1 MRPWIK
7 ILREIEGTARARV
20 NVVQQRPNPLKVL
33 RGHVKKQIYVRLKD
47 GSEYMGILLA
57 TDSTMNL
64 VLDDTAILEDNGKK
78 IRAKIGK
85 ALIRGSMVEY
95 ISFNP
100 EIAAREALIG

>member
-1 MRPWIK
+1 MSS
-7 ILREIEGTARARV
+7 
-20 NVVQQRPNPLKVL
+20 QRPQPLKYL
-33 RGHVKKQIYVRLKD
+33 RSHIRKQIYVRLKD

-64 VLDDTAILEDNGKK
+64 VLDDTVMLADNGRTVK
-78 IRAKIGK
+78 AKIGK

-100 EIAAREALIG
+100 ELAAEEALIK

>member
-1 MRPWIK
+1 MSSSRPQP
-7 ILREIEGTARARV
+7 LRY
-20 NVVQQRPNPLKVL
+20 L
-33 RGHVKKQIYVRLKD
+33 RSFIKKQIYVRLKD

-64 VLDDTAILEDNGKK
+64 VLDDTVLLADNGKTIK
-78 IRAKIGK
+78 AKIGK

-100 EIAAREALIG
+100 ELAAEEALIK